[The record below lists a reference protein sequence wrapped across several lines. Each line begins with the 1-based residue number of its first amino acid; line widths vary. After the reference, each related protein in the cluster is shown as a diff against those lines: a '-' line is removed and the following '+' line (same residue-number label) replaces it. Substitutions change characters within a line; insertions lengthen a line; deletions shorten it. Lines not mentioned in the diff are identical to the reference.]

1 MTSLLTHGL
10 PLAVALT
17 LARILAHCQA
27 CVRDVA
33 DIWRAAAGVV
43 MSAWYDRRG

>member
-17 LARILAHCQA
+17 LARILAHCGECA
-27 CVRDVA
+27 RELA